1 LQFGLDL
8 LDLIKKEVGLVPLR
22 QCLHFLLSLCAKSRD
37 LNKAN
42 LVWKEYA
49 LNGHPYGYDCY
60 RRWASNLHI
69 IFSLSHNIF
78 LLLMMLL
85 YGCRMYHVLLA
96 SGEHKSADSIL
107 DKILCFDSYQYP
119 SFIFLKHQYRHRYV
133 KKNDVSVSEF
143 ELASRSWFAP
153 LISMKTGQAW
163 GGAGRPT

>member
-8 LDLIKKEVGLVPLR
+8 LDLIKKEVGRVPS
-22 QCLHFLLSLCAKSRD
+22 QCLNYLLSACAKSRD

-49 LNGHPYGYDCY
+49 LAGYYYDEDCY
-60 RRWASNLHI
+60 RRWASNLYI

-78 LLLMMLL
+78 LLIMMLL

-107 DKILCFDSYQYP
+107 VNKIP
-119 SFIFLKHQYRHRYV
+119 SFYSGLCSDLKHCYRHRYV
-133 KKNDVSVSEF
+133 KKNDVPVSEF
-143 ELASRSWFAP
+143 ELASCSWFAP
-153 LISMKTGQAW
+153 LNSMKTGLAR